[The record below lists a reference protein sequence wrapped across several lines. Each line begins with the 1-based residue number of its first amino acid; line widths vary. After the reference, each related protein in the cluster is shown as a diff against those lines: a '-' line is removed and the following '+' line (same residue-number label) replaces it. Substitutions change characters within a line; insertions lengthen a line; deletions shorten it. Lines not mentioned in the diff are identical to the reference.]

1 MIVMNEVFVTGGSI
15 PKTLWKVHVIVQIEG
30 VEEIQVLEPEENL
43 KFSIRWDKRD
53 VYGQKVYGRY
63 VEEILLLKDCEQ

>member
-1 MIVMNEVFVTGGSI
+1 M
-15 PKTLWKVHVIVQIEG
+15 HVIVQIEG
-30 VEEIQVLEPEENL
+30 AEEKHILEPEENL

-63 VEEILLLKDCEQ
+63 VEEISFVKESEHKIV